1 MEKTKLQWHPAFGAA
16 LRITLQDEMKYLE
29 MHEEYLLSKKP
40 LQMDL
45 LIIKKLK
52 DIPIRKA
59 IGQIFRKHN
68 IIEYKSPGD
77 GLSINDF
84 YKVYGYACIYQSDTN
99 KVQEIA
105 PEDLTLT
112 FVCSHYPRDMIQHL
126 ERIRGIR
133 TEFQGA
139 GIYYLKGDP
148 IPMQILI
155 APKLSD
161 KENYWL
167 QSMRTDLQAGEEI
180 RKLMCEYEK
189 HRKSKDYAA
198 VMDLITR
205 ANWEQMEVEKKMC
218 DALKELFAEELKEAD
233 SRGRSEGM
241 RQGLSQGLQ
250 QGLTQG
256 IQLTKRVLQL
266 SAQGDSMEMI
276 AGKCNVSLEQ
286 VKKILE

>member
-40 LQMDL
+40 LQMDV

-52 DIPIRKA
+52 DTPIRKA

-99 KVQEIA
+99 KVKEID

>member
-40 LQMDL
+40 LQMDV

-52 DIPIRKA
+52 DTPIRKA

-99 KVQEIA
+99 KVKEID

-198 VMDLITR
+198 VMDLITC

>member
-40 LQMDL
+40 LQMDV

-52 DIPIRKA
+52 DTPIRKA

-68 IIEYKSPGD
+68 IIEYKLPGD

-99 KVQEIA
+99 KVKEID

>member
-40 LQMDL
+40 LKMDV

-99 KVQEIA
+99 KVKEID

-205 ANWEQMEVEKKMC
+205 ANWERELGT
-218 DALKELFAEELKEAD
+218 DGGGKE
-233 SRGRSEGM
+233 
-241 RQGLSQGLQ
+241 
-250 QGLTQG
+250 
-256 IQLTKRVLQL
+256 
-266 SAQGDSMEMI
+266 
-276 AGKCNVSLEQ
+276 NV
-286 VKKILE
+286 